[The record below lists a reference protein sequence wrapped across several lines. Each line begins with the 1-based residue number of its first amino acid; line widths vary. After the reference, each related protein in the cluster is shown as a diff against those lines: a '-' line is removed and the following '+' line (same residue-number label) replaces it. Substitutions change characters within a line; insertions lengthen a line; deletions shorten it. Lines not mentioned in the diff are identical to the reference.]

1 MPCYEHLRRY
11 QGAKKRCAHCGRKFG
26 PGEVVSVEGGA
37 RERVFCYSDAGGGC
51 VIVYNFRKGRRDKV
65 IFVRPQRMAGCAQAD
80 QRAPNYH
87 RGYVPVAGARGRQPA
102 SMETDDGT
110 ASILE

>member
-65 IFVRPQRMAGCAQAD
+65 IFGRLCAGGSACAKLPPGLCSRRWREGSPD
-80 QRAPNYH
+80 
-87 RGYVPVAGARGRQPA
+87 
-102 SMETDDGT
+102 S
-110 ASILE
+110 